1 MQSWEHTISRL
12 LSAVGLNSIKA
23 KILAFGVL
31 ATLLPSLTL
40 ARLSYVHNKQA
51 LTEKTNAEL
60 RNVSSHTAR
69 ETDLWLKERFYDVRV
84 FSNSYEVSENLDRI
98 LRGQIASSQ
107 DLAARGRLGEY
118 LRSVRERF
126 NDYDDLM
133 VIDPQMRVVA
143 TSTGQLDTL
152 HLPPEWLDQV
162 VNDEQVIG
170 SIYWDDA
177 LQRPIITLA
186 VPIVSTTGRFLGVMA
201 GKVNFLTIDRLIRSL
216 SLGETGHVYLVAD
229 GRTIFA
235 SSVLPTLV
243 ETRLPATTVPGI
255 LAGSAEYPDYSG
267 NRVVGTGELVP
278 LVEWAVVA
286 EVGTEEAYA
295 PIARM
300 RNQALLMVSALMLG
314 IGLTAYLLGLTI
326 VRPLDRLT
334 NGAGNVAAGDLGVDL
349 PVVSGGEVG
358 YLTRVF
364 NEMVARL
371 RHGREELERLAV
383 TDDLTGLQNSPDKCK
398 QNKNNNQQ

>member
-12 LSAVGLNSIKA
+12 LRAVGLNSIKA
-23 KILAFGVL
+23 KILAFGVV
-31 ATLLPSLTL
+31 ATLIPSLTM

-60 RNVSSHTAR
+60 QSASSHTAR

-84 FSNSYEVSENLDRI
+84 FSNSYEVSENLERI
-98 LRGQIASSQ
+98 LQELSASAQ
-107 DLAARGRLGEY
+107 DLGARGRLEEY
-118 LRSVRERF
+118 LTSVRERF
-126 NDYDDLM
+126 DDYDDLM

-143 TSTGQLDTL
+143 TSTGRLDTL
-152 HLPPEWLDQV
+152 HLPPEWLDRV
-162 VNDEQVIG
+162 VNDEQVLG
-170 SIYWDDA
+170 GIYWDDA
-177 LQRPIITLA
+177 LERPIITLA

-235 SSVLPTLV
+235 SSVLPTTELV

-255 LAGSAEYPDYSG
+255 LAGSLEYPDYRG

-300 RNQALLMVSALMLG
+300 RNQTLLMVSGLMLG

-326 VRPLDRLT
+326 VRPRRRL
-334 NGAGNVAAGDLGVDL
+334 GL
-349 PVVSGGEVG
+349 VVQG
-358 YLTRVF
+358 RQQH
-364 NEMVARL
+364 VARQ
-371 RHGREELERLAV
+371 RA
-383 TDDLTGLQNSPDKCK
+383 
-398 QNKNNNQQ
+398 